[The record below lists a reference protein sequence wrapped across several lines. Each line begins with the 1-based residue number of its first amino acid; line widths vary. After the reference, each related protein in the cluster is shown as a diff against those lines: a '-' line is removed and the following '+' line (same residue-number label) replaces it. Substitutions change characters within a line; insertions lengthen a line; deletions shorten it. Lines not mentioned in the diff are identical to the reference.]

1 MKVTLSKAGTVN
13 MILEECKIRN
23 LSVNLL
29 VNNAGIGSSGE
40 FVKNSLELE
49 MLQLNNASLV
59 ALCHLFL
66 PDMIKNKNGSIINV
80 ASLAA
85 LQGNKQQ

>member
-59 ALCHLFL
+59 
-66 PDMIKNKNGSIINV
+66 
-80 ASLAA
+80 SLSFVFA
-85 LQGNKQQ
+85 